1 MTPCFLFTTYYHP
14 YCTLSMGTMKA
25 LVKLVVCALAIVQIV
40 DGAPSG
46 ETSAAAEPSIQ
57 KTDCRNYNTDFTQST
72 AGWIAENTAQ
82 DTYTITDGGI
92 QMNLVPPTQYIRM
105 HDANSSK

>member
-1 MTPCFLFTTYYHP
+1 
-14 YCTLSMGTMKA
+14 MGKLGA
-25 LVKLVVCALAIVQIV
+25 LVKFAVCAVVLLPYVNARPFSEA
-40 DGAPSG
+40 GTASSPS
-46 ETSAAAEPSIQ
+46 SLQ
-57 KTDCRNYNTDFTQST
+57 KVDCRNYDTDFTQST

>member
-1 MTPCFLFTTYYHP
+1 MTPCFSFTTYYHP
-14 YCTLSMGTMKA
+14 HCTLSMGTMKA